1 MEVPPTVWA
10 DLPRIVLCFV
20 AVILCEKLWKW
31 IQHIQIKVDKPKH
44 EVSLPELVTN
54 LVSITE
60 TVKPEEEN
68 EKYVDALEQN
78 EATRPKIL
86 AVSPR
91 DPKMDTASTVDG
103 MQQKLEEWDS
113 DPIAVPNMDNATA
126 PLTYASTQGQGM
138 PIVYDQE
145 GLSESQQITLENLCQ
160 RRARN
165 QRQRCEQAR
174 QGTEDEK
181 EQEMSDEVPPQENC
195 EQDVAGHGRASL
207 RARPRL
213 GHYNNDCERG

>member
-20 AVILCEKLWKW
+20 AVMLCEKLWKW

-54 LVSITE
+54 LVSVAE
-60 TVKPEEEN
+60 TVKLEEEN

-86 AVSPR
+86 AVSPQ
-91 DPKMDTASTVDG
+91 DPKMDTALKGDG

-113 DPIAVPNMDNATA
+113 DPIVVPNMDTA
-126 PLTYASTQGQGM
+126 PAPPTYASTQGQGM
-138 PIVYDQE
+138 PIVYDRE
-145 GLSESQQITLENLCQ
+145 GLSESQQITLENLCR

-165 QRQRCEQAR
+165 QRQ
-174 QGTEDEK
+174 
-181 EQEMSDEVPPQENC
+181 
-195 EQDVAGHGRASL
+195 
-207 RARPRL
+207 
-213 GHYNNDCERG
+213 